1 MLDGIACVKEPRR
14 KFSELSENVVVA
26 SVTLVP
32 LGSVTTNLTV
42 IDSVTL
48 EQFFTASLIVT
59 SWLGAAVF
67 GLIPI
72 KEFVKQVADALK
84 LSPTTSANTNAICT
98 NRERDIAFPPTLASR
113 NKGARA

>member
-1 MLDGIACVKEPRR
+1 MLDGIACVKVPRR

-72 KEFVKQVADALK
+72 KELVKQVADALK
-84 LSPTTSANTNAICT
+84 LSPTASTNTNAI
-98 NRERDIAFPPTLASR
+98 
-113 NKGARA
+113 